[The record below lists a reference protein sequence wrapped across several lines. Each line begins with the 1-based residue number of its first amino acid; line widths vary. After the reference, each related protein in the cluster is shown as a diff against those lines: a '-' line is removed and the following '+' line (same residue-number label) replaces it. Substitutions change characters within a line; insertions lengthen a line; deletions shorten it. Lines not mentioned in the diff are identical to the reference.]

1 MTEAMTAR
9 LKPIQPGKASLVS
22 VLDIGSTK
30 ICCIIARLNPRPEGK
45 ALKGRT
51 HSVEIIGFGYGN
63 RRGLQKLRAGSSPI
77 STRPESRPSARS
89 SAWRSAQP
97 G

>member
-30 ICCIIARLNPRPEGK
+30 ICCTIARLTPRAEGK
-45 ALKGRT
+45 ALKHRT
-51 HSVEIIGFGYGN
+51 HQVEVIGFG
-63 RRGLQKLRAGSSPI
+63 
-77 STRPESRPSARS
+77 
-89 SAWRSAQP
+89 
-97 G
+97 